1 MKEIAHFFKHNTE
14 SNECFQTSD
23 GMIFYRVNDAIA
35 HSSNLKDREVKE
47 FKRSEV
53 AVEEAEEAESGKVK
67 VEAGAEGGQ
76 AGADAGAGAP
86 AAKAPAA
93 KAPKAPK
100 AK

>member
-1 MKEIAHFFKHNTE
+1 MKEVAHFFKHNTE

-23 GMIFYRVNDAIA
+23 GMIFYREHDA
-35 HSSNLKDREVKE
+35 HSHASNLKDREVKE

-53 AVEEAEEAESGKVK
+53 AVEGAESGKEK

-76 AGADAGAGAP
+76 AGADAGAGT
-86 AAKAPAA
+86 AAGAGAPAA

>member
-47 FKRSEV
+47 YKRSEV
-53 AVEEAEEAESGKVK
+53 EAEEE
-67 VEAGAEGGQ
+67 VEAGTEGGELATGDEGGE
-76 AGADAGAGAP
+76 AGTDAGAGAP